1 MINSDI
7 ALVSKM
13 SGMSRIEVDKRSDI
27 FPSAVFINGVSIMG
41 GIQQELL
48 DMEFWKICFH
58 REEGMEKRKHI
69 MTGSPLQKR
78 KNRKVAVGI
87 GSHIHVEVVTEEIGF
102 PVGIPS
108 PVTVG
113 LGIMTLAVTGRTAFF
128 LTITESLFPLLCG
141 STDRSAVSSKSQMFW
156 IDQAFMNRR
165 IQELMAIELENKG
178 KRIFRF

>member
-1 MINSDI
+1 M
-7 ALVSKM
+7 A
-13 SGMSRIEVDKRSDI
+13 GIEVDKRRDM
-27 FPSAVFINGVSIMG
+27 FPLAVFIDRISIMG
-41 GIQQELL
+41 GIQKEFL
-48 DMEFWKICFH
+48 DPEFREICFH

-128 LTITESLFPLLCG
+128 LTIADPFFSLLCG
-141 STDRSAVSSKSQMFW
+141 STDRSAIAGKSQM
-156 IDQAFMNRR
+156 
-165 IQELMAIELENKG
+165 
-178 KRIFRF
+178 

>member
-13 SGMSRIEVDKRSDI
+13 SGMSGIEVDKRSDI
-27 FPSAVFINGVSIMG
+27 FPFAVFVNSVSIMG
-41 GIQQELL
+41 GIQHEIL

-78 KNRKVAVGI
+78 KNRKIAVGI
-87 GSHIHVEVVTEEIGF
+87 GSHVHVEVVTEEIRF

-108 PVTVG
+108 PVTVR
-113 LGIMTLAVTGRTAFF
+113 LGIMTLAVTRRTAFF
-128 LTITESLFPLLCG
+128 LTIADPFFSLLCG
-141 STDRSAVSSKSQMFW
+141 STDRSAVAGKSQMFL

-165 IQELMAIELENKG
+165 IQKLMTVELENKG

>member
-1 MINSDI
+1 M
-7 ALVSKM
+7 A
-13 SGMSRIEVDKRSDI
+13 GIEVDKRRDM
-27 FPSAVFINGVSIMG
+27 FPLAVFIDRISIMG
-41 GIQQELL
+41 GIQKEFL
-48 DMEFWKICFH
+48 DPEFREICVH

-87 GSHIHVEVVTEEIGF
+87 GSQIHVEAVTDEIGF

-178 KRIFRF
+178 KRI